1 MRWLVQ
7 GGEGCSGQTVVSE
20 IHSSVNGTGVGL
32 RTAPNPACDSTEPS
46 EKTDGFADDGTLTGQ
61 AYALSAV
68 PGGAGGIAGGAAS
81 GTCQIDSAGGQ
92 VGCAARVTSSAYYD
106 YDGSNT
112 LQYGGTATTC
122 VFASSTYA
130 VLVPEGTENSIR
142 VVIEGAAAFLS
153 HASRD
158 VYNCG
163 ADYDTVDAEGVFP
176 IQINADLS
184 VLGTYTGTS
193 EYFLSTVHASARVN
207 LDGSFVMTG

>member
-1 MRWLVQ
+1 
-7 GGEGCSGQTVVSE
+7 
-20 IHSSVNGTGVGL
+20 
-32 RTAPNPACDSTEPS
+32 
-46 EKTDGFADDGTLTGQ
+46 
-61 AYALSAV
+61 
-68 PGGAGGIAGGAAS
+68 
-81 GTCQIDSAGGQ
+81 
-92 VGCAARVTSSAYYD
+92 VTSSAYYD